1 MRRSAAIWT
10 MCFLTAC
17 SSGGHI
23 AAMQSYNDVPIG
35 ATETEVV
42 ETMGKPTSTKNLSNG
57 EVEYTY
63 VERIKIGGRDAETRC
78 YRIVMKDGK
87 VVSKHID
94 QGSPPAY
101 TFDSYEMQTT
111 QTTNF

>member
-1 MRRSAAIWT
+1 MRRSAVIWAA
-10 MCFLTAC
+10 CFLAAC

-35 ATETEVV
+35 ATEVQVV
-42 ETMGKPTSTKNLSNG
+42 ETMGEPNSTKNLDDGS
-57 EVEYTY
+57 VEYTY
-63 VERIKIGGRDAETRC
+63 VERIKIGGRDAETRR
-78 YRIVMKDGK
+78 YRIVLKDGK

-94 QGSPPAY
+94 QSSPPAY

-111 QTTNF
+111 QTNF